1 MLSFIKKILPANL
14 FALLRK
20 LWRLQHKVVV
30 YAQQFKGNGITQQQ
44 LTQQLINAGI
54 TQGTSVLVHSSL
66 RKLGYVANGAH
77 TVIQALQQAIG
88 EEGTLLMPAFPATGY
103 NKDYLLTSP
112 IFSYHNT
119 PSSMGTITEVFRTQY
134 ATHRSLHATDSVCAM
149 GAKAYYFTNTHLG
162 QLTPYN
168 AQSPFYKLCAAGGKI
183 LLLGVDLN
191 SLTNFHTLED
201 AVPNFKYPVYDA
213 QEFTTTIIDANNAV
227 HYSTT
232 KVHNPVYSAQRKCL
246 AFESK
251 FLADGIMQKINLGN
265 SISYVIDA
273 QQLHA
278 WMLTN
283 YTQHGIT
290 LYTPQ
295 GL

>member
-1 MLSFIKKILPANL
+1 MLSHIKKILPANL
-14 FALLRK
+14 FVLLRK
-20 LWRLQHKVVV
+20 VWRVQHKFAM
-30 YAQQFKGNGITQQQ
+30 YAQQLKGNATNQQQ

-54 TQGTSVLVHSSL
+54 VQGTSVLVHSSL
-66 RKLGYVANGAH
+66 RKLGYVPNGAH

-88 EEGTLLMPAFPATGY
+88 EEGTLLMPAFPAKGY

-112 IFSYHNT
+112 VFNYHTT
-119 PSSMGTITEVFRTQY
+119 PSSMGIITEVFRTQY

-149 GAKAYYFTNTHLG
+149 GAKATYYTNTHFG

-168 AQSPFYKLCAAGGKI
+168 TQSPFYKLCAAGGKI

-201 AVPNFKYPVYDA
+201 AVPDFVYPVYDA
-213 QEFTTTIIDANNAV
+213 QEFITTIINANNEV
-227 HYSTT
+227 HYSIT
-232 KVHNPVYSAQRKCL
+232 KVHNPAYSAQRKCME
-246 AFESK
+246 FESK
-251 FLADGIMQKINLGN
+251 FLADGILQKINLGQ
-265 SISYVIDA
+265 SISYIIDA
-273 QQLHA
+273 QLLHA

-283 YTQHGIT
+283 YAQKGIT